1 MDLKSFQTT
10 ASRISARLSENL
22 SETARDLG
30 LQGFD
35 AASIAGYGSA
45 GKYLEE
51 GASITEDG
59 IRETRKLLETRREAS
74 MAEGLRRVL
83 AVGSVSGRRPHRSR
97 RPRRSSDEARLT
109 VVLNMQMM
117 LKGRPVLS
125 FFPQVVQ
132 CLSSSTSPSSSSPSS
147 SIQIRSLVSIY
158 ILRQAALEPDLAL
171 LPVNMYQKDLRDPN
185 PVIRAL
191 AIRTLAGMGLESIT
205 ALVLMSLKTA
215 SRDSN
220 WFVRRTVAE
229 SLEKVHR
236 CVTKVLSS

>member
-1 MDLKSFQTT
+1 MQLHTYSCPNLPPPSF
-10 ASRISARLSENL
+10 
-22 SETARDLG
+22 
-30 LQGFD
+30 
-35 AASIAGYGSA
+35 
-45 GKYLEE
+45 
-51 GASITEDG
+51 
-59 IRETRKLLETRREAS
+59 
-74 MAEGLRRVL
+74 
-83 AVGSVSGRRPHRSR
+83 P
-97 RPRRSSDEARLT
+97 PPP
-109 VVLNMQMM
+109 QMM

-132 CLSSSTSPSSSSPSS
+132 CLSSSTSPVTTTSGGIGGGISSSATALSSTSYSPG

-191 AIRTLAGMGLESIT
+191 ALRTLAGMRLESIT

-229 SLEKVHR
+229 SLEKVYR
-236 CVTKVLSS
+236 WVSSPTKEGREGDG